1 VSLANRIVQTV
12 ASQFLEYKELF
23 KMLEELFLKLTVL
36 WPAKLF
42 HELKMFPLF
51 LWLFLPLIQ
60 AVPAAVTAVTKS
72 FPKLG
77 KQRL

>member
-1 VSLANRIVQTV
+1 
-12 ASQFLEYKELF
+12 
-23 KMLEELFLKLTVL
+23 MLEDLFLKPTVL

-72 FPKLG
+72 FPKIG